1 MHDLAAPTGAGT
13 ETGRDAE
20 ADLLRRFLLGRDVA
34 CPGCG
39 YNLRDLTGGR
49 CPECGQEI
57 VLHLQLAEPRQ
68 AALLTGLIG
77 LAAGVGLNG
86 LLVIYYLIIRFL
98 ARFPGPPDDSF
109 LVTILTGLA
118 IHGVAMALWL
128 RFWRRIRLM
137 APRRRW
143 ALAVA
148 CCVMPLVDIVIF
160 SVSIR

>member
-1 MHDLAAPTGAGT
+1 MISAPPSQCDASAGIAS
-13 ETGRDAE
+13 EG
-20 ADLLRRFLLGRDVA
+20 DLLRQFLLGRDVD

-86 LLVIYYLIIRFL
+86 LLVIYYLIVLLFMRF
-98 ARFPGPPDDSF
+98 GSPDSKF
-109 LVTILTGLA
+109 LVTILVGLA
-118 IHGVAMALWL
+118 VHGIAMGFWL
-128 RFWRRIRLM
+128 GFWRRIRLM
-137 APRRRW
+137 QPRRRW
-143 ALAVA
+143 ALAAA
-148 CCVMPLVDIVIF
+148 CCLMPLVDIVIF

>member
-1 MHDLAAPTGAGT
+1 MHDLAAPPEDARTQAA
-13 ETGRDAE
+13 RDADAE
-20 ADLLRRFLLGRDVA
+20 LLRRFLLGRDVA

-39 YNLRDLTGGR
+39 YNLRDLTGHI
-49 CPECGQEI
+49 CPECGQDI

-86 LLVIYYLIIRFL
+86 LLVIYYLIVLLFMRF
-98 ARFPGPPDDSF
+98 GSPDRKF
-109 LVTILTGLA
+109 LVTILVGLA
-118 IHGVAMALWL
+118 VHGVAMAAWL

-137 APRRRW
+137 PPRARW

>member
-1 MHDLAAPTGAGT
+1 MTAAAPSLQDAPPGIAT
-13 ETGRDAE
+13 ERE
-20 ADLLRRFLLGRDVA
+20 LLRRFLLGRDVA

-39 YNLRDLTGGR
+39 YNLRDLTGDR
-49 CPECGQEI
+49 CPECGQDI

-86 LLVIYYLIIRFL
+86 LLVIYYLIVLLFMRF
-98 ARFPGPPDDSF
+98 GSPDNRF
-109 LVTILTGLA
+109 LVTILVGLA
-118 IHGVAMALWL
+118 VHGAAMGTWL

-137 APRRRW
+137 QPRRRW
-143 ALAVA
+143 ALAAA
-148 CCVMPLVDIVIF
+148 CCVLPLVDIVIF